1 MYNIN
6 IPGIPDLSNLD
17 LSQFN
22 IPGIAPPPEQQA
34 PAQEQQALTPA
45 FEPPPVYDNP
55 LPQLD
60 FSNIDLSQF
69 NLPNQPP
76 PAMVAPPP
84 EVVPAP
90 VAPAPQFDPYAG
102 MTQADLAEIGMMLPR
117 TQPPAPA
124 PAPAPMPQPVAPSGI
139 EGLAPNFRLTEDF
152 MLPATA
158 PETPPV
164 PSEVY
169 VGPEDYTEGKTDIPD
184 VSSVAQGLV
193 SNIVTLPNGETI
205 DLSGI
210 NLGNLDLES
219 FGVNPNI
226 AAEAAAEAQGTT
238 PNTTPGTTPGR
249 GNINPEDYYVPASD
263 FYTDGQL
270 ADAGIEPGT
279 AVSPGAGLTFGGPS
293 QINLTPEQQAAIDA
307 FVANNPAGSIVGT
320 PFGNISLPDLSQY
333 TGGNTGPSTNA
344 AAAQYVIQNLVPQAS
359 ETARGGSVA
368 TTFGAPVGIPQPPSR
383 ENPFRRPTDDGI
395 ASLVPSGG

>member
-17 LSQFN
+17 LS
-22 IPGIAPPPEQQA
+22 
-34 PAQEQQALTPA
+34 
-45 FEPPPVYDNP
+45 
-55 LPQLD
+55 
-60 FSNIDLSQF
+60 NIDLSQF
-69 NLPNQPP
+69 NIPNQPP

-102 MTQADLAEIGMMLPR
+102 MTQADLAEAGITMPPNMGVPGIG
-117 TQPPAPA
+117 
-124 PAPAPMPQPVAPSGI
+124 PMPPSAPSGI
-139 EGLAPNFRLTEDF
+139 ETMAPRFQITEDF
-152 MLPATA
+152 ALPVNQQQSMPATA
-158 PETPPV
+158 P
-164 PSEVY
+164 
-169 VGPEDYTEGKTDIPD
+169 GQEDYTEGMVTDVPD

-193 SNIVTLPNGETI
+193 GNTVTLPNGETI
-205 DLSGI
+205 DLSGL
-210 NLGNLDLES
+210 NLGNIDLSS

-226 AAEAAAEAQGTT
+226 AAEAAAEAQG
-238 PNTTPGTTPGR
+238 TTPGTTPGR
-249 GNINPEDYYVPASD
+249 GNINPEDYYVPASN

-270 ADAGIEPGT
+270 EDRGIEPGT

-293 QINLTPEQQAAIDA
+293 QITLTPEQQAGIDA
-307 FVANNPAGSIVGT
+307 WIANNPAGSIVGT

-333 TGGNTGPSTNA
+333 TGGNAGPSTNA

-368 TTFGAPVGIPQPPSR
+368 TTFGAPVGIPQPPPR

>member
-6 IPGIPDLSNLD
+6 IPGIPDLSNIDLSNLD

-45 FEPPPVYDNP
+45 FEPRPVYDNP

-84 EVVPAP
+84 QVAPAP

-102 MTQADLAEIGMMLPR
+102 MTQADLAEIGMMLPPR
-117 TQPPAPA
+117 TQPPA

-139 EGLAPNFRLTEDF
+139 ETMAPRFQITEDF
-152 MLPATA
+152 ALPVDLNPNSPAMNA
-158 PETPPV
+158 ETLM
-164 PSEVY
+164 
-169 VGPEDYTEGKTDIPD
+169 GTPD
-184 VSSVAQGLV
+184 MPNVNNVAQTLV
-193 SNIVTLPNGETI
+193 NTGPITLPNGETFDI
-205 DLSGI
+205 SDLDLSGL
-210 NLGNLDLES
+210 NLSG
-219 FGVNPNI
+219 FNPPQ
-226 AAEAAAEAQGTT
+226 EAIDEAQ
-238 PNTTPGTTPGR
+238 GTTPGR

-270 ADAGIEPGT
+270 ADATLTPGT
-279 AVSPGAGLTFGGPS
+279 AVSPGAAGLTFGGPS
-293 QINLTPEQQAAIDA
+293 QITLTPEQQAGIDA
-307 FVANNPAGSIVGT
+307 WIANNPAGSTVGT
-320 PFGNISLPDLSQY
+320 PFGNISLTDVSQY
-333 TGGNTGPSTNA
+333 TGGNTGPSTNVD
-344 AAAQYVIQNLVPQAS
+344 AAQYVIQNLVPQAS

>member
-6 IPGIPDLSNLD
+6 IPP
-17 LSQFN
+17 
-22 IPGIAPPPEQQA
+22 
-34 PAQEQQALTPA
+34 
-45 FEPPPVYDNP
+45 
-55 LPQLD
+55 LD
-60 FSNIDLSQF
+60 FSNIDLSNIDLSQF

-102 MTQADLAEIGMMLPR
+102 MTQADLAEAGITMPPNMGVPGIG
-117 TQPPAPA
+117 
-124 PAPAPMPQPVAPSGI
+124 PMPPSAPSGI
-139 EGLAPNFRLTEDF
+139 ETMAPRFQITEDF
-152 MLPATA
+152 ALPVNQQQSMPATA
-158 PETPPV
+158 P
-164 PSEVY
+164 
-169 VGPEDYTEGKTDIPD
+169 GQEDYTEGMVTDVPD

-193 SNIVTLPNGETI
+193 GNTVTLPSGETI
-205 DLSGI
+205 DLSGL
-210 NLGNLDLES
+210 NLGNMDLSS

-226 AAEAAAEAQGTT
+226 AAEAAAEAQG
-238 PNTTPGTTPGR
+238 TTPGTTPGR

-270 ADAGIEPGT
+270 ADATLTPGQQAGIEPGT

-293 QINLTPEQQAAIDA
+293 QITLTPEQQAGIDA
-307 FVANNPAGSIVGT
+307 WIANNPAGSTVGT

-333 TGGNTGPSTNA
+333 TSGNAGPSTNA

-368 TTFGAPVGIPQPPSR
+368 TTFGAPVGISQPPPR

>member
-6 IPGIPDLSNLD
+6 IPP
-17 LSQFN
+17 
-22 IPGIAPPPEQQA
+22 
-34 PAQEQQALTPA
+34 
-45 FEPPPVYDNP
+45 
-55 LPQLD
+55 LD
-60 FSNIDLSQF
+60 FSNIDLSNIDLSQF

-84 EVVPAP
+84 QVAPAP

-102 MTQADLAEIGMMLPR
+102 MTQADLAEIGMMLPPR
-117 TQPPAPA
+117 TQP

-139 EGLAPNFRLTEDF
+139 ETMAPRFQITEDF
-152 MLPATA
+152 ALPVDLNPNSPAMNA
-158 PETPPV
+158 ETLM
-164 PSEVY
+164 
-169 VGPEDYTEGKTDIPD
+169 GTPD
-184 VSSVAQGLV
+184 MPNVNNVAQTLV
-193 SNIVTLPNGETI
+193 NTGPITLPNGETFDI
-205 DLSGI
+205 SDLDLSGL
-210 NLGNLDLES
+210 NLSG
-219 FGVNPNI
+219 FNPPQ
-226 AAEAAAEAQGTT
+226 EAIDEAQG
-238 PNTTPGTTPGR
+238 TTPGTTPGR

-270 ADAGIEPGT
+270 ADATLTPGT
-279 AVSPGAGLTFGGPS
+279 AVSPGAAGLTFGGPS
-293 QINLTPEQQAAIDA
+293 QITLTPEQQAGIDA
-307 FVANNPAGSIVGT
+307 WIANNPAGSIVGT

-333 TGGNTGPSTNA
+333 TGGNAGPSTNA